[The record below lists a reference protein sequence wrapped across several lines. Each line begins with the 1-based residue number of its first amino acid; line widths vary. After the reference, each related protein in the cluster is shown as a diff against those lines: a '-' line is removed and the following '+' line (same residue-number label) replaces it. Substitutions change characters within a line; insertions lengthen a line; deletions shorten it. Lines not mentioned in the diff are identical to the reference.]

1 MYKVTLSM
9 PIYNVAAYVECA
21 LLSALN
27 QTFESIEFLLVDDR
41 GTDNSMNIV
50 RRIIK
55 EHPRGKDVR
64 IIEHPHNIGVGAARN
79 TAIDNAQGEYL
90 FFMDSDDEITPDCI
104 QVLYDKMME
113 EKVDMVVG
121 SYIRVSKEK
130 KPLAEKIYKDVV
142 LRGSKKIQINQYNVK
157 NRFENA
163 IYFPL
168 WNKMYNL
175 SVLKELNI
183 RCIPNQLN
191 EDIMF
196 TTSCVLI
203 LNSCAFVSKPTYMY
217 YEIENSSTD
226 NLKKNF
232 SKKYADQFVEIINFH
247 KKCLKRI
254 KNESIYYDYYRWS
267 LEYMI
272 VYIKH
277 YINGD
282 FSNEEKKKYLF
293 AIKKDFPIS
302 IKAMTKGKV
311 FFYRIFISLPL
322 KLQKMI
328 LNIHDK
334 SHFMKVCFIY

>member
-130 KPLAEKIYKDVV
+130 KPLAKKIYKDSVV
-142 LRGSKKIQINQYNVK
+142 KGKGELSKFHYSHWYEDRLHIPI
-157 NRFENA
+157 
-163 IYFPL
+163 
-168 WNKMYNL
+168 WNKLYDL
-175 SVLKELNI
+175 SIIKNMNI
-183 RCIPNQLN
+183 LCVPNQLN
-191 EDIMF
+191 EDNMF
-196 TTSCVLI
+196 TTKCI
-203 LNSCAFVSKPTYMY
+203 FQLNSCAFISKVTYLY
-217 YEIENSSTD
+217 YEAEKSTMH
-226 NLKKNF
+226 KIRHCF
-232 SKKYADQFVEIINFH
+232 SERLADQFVEIINFH
-247 KKCLKRI
+247 KENLNRLEGKT
-254 KNESIYYDYYRWS
+254 IYCEYYRWVLRFS
-267 LEYMI
+267 YS
-272 VYIKH
+272 YISCYLNGNFSELDKRR
-277 YINGD
+277 YLSIIN
-282 FSNEEKKKYLF
+282 
-293 AIKKDFPIS
+293 KDFPVC
-302 IKAMTKGKV
+302 IKAMKNIRLLI
-311 FFYRIFISLPL
+311 YRL
-322 KLQKMI
+322 
-328 LNIHDK
+328 
-334 SHFMKVCFIY
+334 FIYFPFDLQRAIYYLIRKF